1 MVWPSKKILSQN
13 FFLAFMLALHSRVV
27 LLVEFYIL
35 IGKLTMLASD
45 FLIKYAS

>member
-27 LLVEFYIL
+27 LLVEFYYIL

-45 FLIKYAS
+45 